1 MRGRD
6 LVGFVNQAKARV
18 DALPLPPGVRVE
30 WSGQFQN
37 FSRAKSRLAALVPVA
52 LGVIGTM
59 LVVMWKRVIYML
71 ITVASLAFALG
82 GGVVG
87 LMAAGLPFSIPAGV
101 GFIAL
106 SGVSVCTGV
115 VITGN
120 LIKQPADTPAFDRV
134 RDAALASLRAPI
146 STALVAA
153 IGFVPAALA
162 TGAGAEVQRP
172 LATVV
177 IFGLST
183 SMVLSLLALPAMLL
197 LVERRR
203 RA

>member
-1 MRGRD
+1 
-6 LVGFVNQAKARV
+6 
-18 DALPLPPGVRVE
+18 
-30 WSGQFQN
+30 
-37 FSRAKSRLAALVPVA
+37 
-52 LGVIGTM
+52 
-59 LVVMWKRVIYML
+59 ML